1 MDNLPILVPETQA
14 ILFDYMIW
22 FVEKECSE
30 SYRLPAIIVHTSI
43 RWSSSISSTMWLVK
57 NDVSVVAVCDQ
68 LNCWILPHELWIRW
82 LAGDVRTQETSSA
95 APQHERLIPA
105 CIWDEQCMLLVN
117 TNRKDKHGI
126 QLSFLEPECW
136 KWRSIETYCLCEYL
150 AYVYHAVLVRQTSW
164 IKYMIYD
171 MFLAIMRLLK

>member
-1 MDNLPILVPETQA
+1 MDNLPFLVPETQA

-68 LNCWILPHELWIRW
+68 LNCWIWIRW
-82 LAGDVRTQETSSA
+82 QAGDLRTQETSSA
-95 APQHERLIPA
+95 AATTWKVKP
-105 CIWDEQCMLLVN
+105 CMYMGWAIHV
-117 TNRKDKHGI
+117 I
-126 QLSFLEPECW
+126 S
-136 KWRSIETYCLCEYL
+136 
-150 AYVYHAVLVRQTSW
+150 
-164 IKYMIYD
+164 KYE
-171 MFLAIMRLLK
+171 